1 MTHPDFVK
9 FHIQTCSAKE
19 SGSSPRCDPMAA
31 QQHLWPA
38 SQASLRILMSGQ
50 GFLKDFKAFGSRPS
64 LAEVHF
70 PFHFVDFLDFGELHD
85 SDDSGG
91 RGDPIFG
98 NFHQMDSVGSRSE
111 INLLVNRVRK
121 MEKRIQCW
129 TLWQDL
135 LQYDVICVVFSE
147 FRHSGGKVE
156 GGYSCGKKSENPQE
170 TINGFGLGTGL

>member
-1 MTHPDFVK
+1 
-9 FHIQTCSAKE
+9 
-19 SGSSPRCDPMAA
+19 MAA
-31 QQHLWPA
+31 QPHLWPA

-50 GFLKDFKAFGSRPS
+50 GFLKDFKAFGSQPS

-70 PFHFVDFLDFGELHD
+70 PLHFVGFLDFGELHD

-111 INLLVNRVRK
+111 INLLINRVRK
-121 MEKRIQCW
+121 MEKRIQSW

-135 LQYDVICVVFSE
+135 LQYDAICAFVFE
-147 FRHSGGKVE
+147 FRHSNEKVDPRKW
-156 GGYSCGKKSENPQE
+156 CGQKSENP
-170 TINGFGLGTGL
+170 